1 MDKYFIYCSNNQA
14 YHALIQNSIVAKTVM
29 RDDFRS
35 DTVSYLSKDYVFIT
49 KSELP
54 EEVRFYGVSDAYYP
68 VTLEV
73 EFDEST
79 GRIPA
84 RLVTLSADGEVDV
97 LEQKQL
103 ADYDNTEN
111 VIGAFVC
118 GEIPIVYLSG
128 IIFANEEQKAS
139 FKKSSLDLWFPEE
152 LHRVYV
158 PSEVSENISIEVLK
172 GAAGKVDQILS
183 ENEATEVRNTVIKR
197 NRVKAASYYA
207 IEATKEWNVGTIRS
221 NIDAEIIGLLDKDEN
236 LRKTVEK
243 SFSAIKEETI
253 LFVDF
258 MAAKDK
264 VLDVES
270 SDVNRNLF
278 VTIIRS
284 IMESSD
290 VRKRISEETFGEI
303 GRRCIDAA
311 GEDKQSN
318 VINSFKVLSTFLS
331 SNMDP
336 DEALNSM
343 GEYDVLRAFMMFMD
357 QQENADFLK
366 RAASKL
372 SQNERRYA
380 YIMYGILNGMS
391 EVERALKANRALE
404 YRIEEKVLSLYENEH
419 LICMLPEIKSST
431 FMSGYVAEKGEVNG
445 LVVSLNTWYDCKS
458 SQEKLLASN
467 DSKILEKIYLA
478 MVKSS
483 KDDPIPEQDIYSY
496 AVPVVIKVT
505 VGDDVIESFE
515 IKRKKDAKDY
525 GKKIEKALKSVK
537 EEFNAE
543 GFKKYLAEEKRYQKF
558 YRKNMDVVQ
567 EYCRKV

>member
-1 MDKYFIYCSNNQA
+1 M
-14 YHALIQNSIVAKTVM
+14 
-29 RDDFRS
+29 
-35 DTVSYLSKDYVFIT
+35 
-49 KSELP
+49 
-54 EEVRFYGVSDAYYP
+54 
-68 VTLEV
+68 TLEV

-84 RLVTLSADGEVDV
+84 RLVTLSADGEVDI
-97 LEQKQL
+97 LEEKQL

-152 LHRVYV
+152 LHKVYV
-158 PSEVSENISIEVLK
+158 PNMVRENISIEVLK
-172 GAAGKVDQILS
+172 SATEKVDQILT
-183 ENEATEVRNTVIKR
+183 ENEAAEVRNTVIKR

-253 LFVDF
+253 SFVDF
-258 MAAKDK
+258 MAVKDK

-270 SDVNRNLF
+270 SDVNRDLF
-278 VTIIRS
+278 VTIIRA
-284 IMESSD
+284 IMDASD
-290 VRKRISEETFGEI
+290 VHKKISEETFGKI
-303 GRRCIDAA
+303 GRSCIDVA

-318 VINSFKVLSTFLS
+318 VINAFKVLSTFLS

-391 EVERALKANRALE
+391 EVERAFKSNRALE
-404 YRIEEKVLSLYENEH
+404 YRIEEKAFSLYENEH
-419 LICMLPEIKSST
+419 LICILPEAKSST

-445 LVVSLNTWYDCKS
+445 LVVSLNVWYDCKS

-496 AVPVVIKVT
+496 AAPVVIKIM

-537 EEFNAE
+537 EEFNAD

>member
-1 MDKYFIYCSNNQA
+1 MDKYYIYCSNNQA

-49 KSELP
+49 KAELP
-54 EEVRFYGVSDAYYP
+54 EEMRFFGVSDAYYP
-68 VTLEV
+68 VSLEV
-73 EFDEST
+73 EFDEIT
-79 GRIPA
+79 GKIPA
-84 RLVTLSADGEVDV
+84 RLVTLSADGEVDI
-97 LEQKQL
+97 LEEKQL

-128 IIFANEEQKAS
+128 ILFANEEQKAS

-152 LHRVYV
+152 LYKVYV
-158 PSEVSENISIEVLK
+158 PSEVSENITIEVLK
-172 GAAGKVDQILS
+172 GAAGKVDQILL

-221 NIDAEIIGLLDKDEN
+221 NIDAEIIGLLDKDETI
-236 LRKTVEK
+236 RKSVEK
-243 SFSAIKEETI
+243 RFAAIKEDVISFE
-253 LFVDF
+253 DF
-258 MAAKDK
+258 MAVKDK
-264 VLDVES
+264 VLDVEA
-270 SDVNRNLF
+270 SDINKDLF
-278 VTIIRS
+278 ITIIRT

-290 VRKRISEETFGEI
+290 VRKKISEETFGEI
-303 GRRCIDAA
+303 ARRCIDVA
-311 GEDKQSN
+311 GEEKQSN
-318 VINSFKVLSTFLS
+318 VINAFKMLSTFLS

-343 GEYDVLRAFMMFMD
+343 GEFDVLRAFMMFMD

-391 EVERALKANRALE
+391 EVERALKSNRALE
-404 YRIEEKVLSLYENEH
+404 YRIEEKALSLYENEH
-419 LICMLPEIKSST
+419 LICILPEAKSST
-431 FMSGYVAEKGEVNG
+431 FMSGYVAEKDEVNG
-445 LVVSLNTWYDCKS
+445 LVVSLNVWYDCKS

-467 DSKILEKIYLA
+467 DGKILEKIYLA

-496 AVPVVIKVT
+496 AAPVVIKVM
-505 VGDDVIESFE
+505 VGDDVLESFE